1 MLVHHPS
8 YKNKAFMVYKDA
20 VKFSAEVPFQCDPIV
35 RAGMKEYPPYRLN
48 ELTKFP
54 RGTSIDPAD
63 INNMQC
69 RVSRLSDPHVRIKSN
84 FDMDS
89 LSDYG
94 KYTNRQGFLKALA
107 EGILCLRDD
116 INNPIGKTSQ
126 QHFDDDD
133 GKFTVLGLTEC
144 EDLRKSYVLRYI

>member
-8 YKNKAFMVYKDA
+8 YKNKVFMVYKDA
-20 VKFSAEVPFQCDPIV
+20 VKFSAEFPLLCDPIV

-54 RGTSIDPAD
+54 RGASIDPAGVND
-63 INNMQC
+63 MQC
-69 RVSRLSDPHVRIKSN
+69 RISRLSDPYVRIKSN

-94 KYTNRQGFLKALA
+94 KHTNRQGFLKALG
-107 EGILCLRDD
+107 EGILC
-116 INNPIGKTSQ
+116 I
-126 QHFDDDD
+126 
-133 GKFTVLGLTEC
+133 
-144 EDLRKSYVLRYI
+144 

>member
-8 YKNKAFMVYKDA
+8 YKNKVFMVYKDA
-20 VKFSAEVPFQCDPIV
+20 VKFSAEIPFHRDPVV

-54 RGTSIDPAD
+54 GRASIDPLCL
-63 INNMQC
+63 NNMQC

-94 KYTNRQGFLKALA
+94 KYTNRQGFLKALG
-107 EGILCLRDD
+107 EGILCLTDG
-116 INNPIGKTSQ
+116 IKNPIGKTSQ
-126 QHFDDDD
+126 QHFDDD
-133 GKFTVLGLTEC
+133 GNFTVLGLTEC

>member
-8 YKNKAFMVYKDA
+8 YKNKVFMVYKDA
-20 VKFSAEVPFQCDPIV
+20 VKFSAEVPRQCNPVV
-35 RAGMKEYPPYRLN
+35 RAGMKEYPPYKLN

-54 RGTSIDPAD
+54 GRASIDPAG

-69 RVSRLSDPHVRIKSN
+69 RVSRLDDPRVRIKSN

-94 KYTNRQGFLKALA
+94 KFINRQGFLKALG
-107 EGILCLRDD
+107 EGIFCLTDD
-116 INNPIGKTSQ
+116 IKNPIGKTSQ
-126 QHFDDDD
+126 QHFDDD
-133 GKFTVLGLTEC
+133 GNFIVLGLTEC
-144 EDLRKSYVLRYI
+144 EDLRKSYVLKYI